1 MKENMPRAMRLR
13 LIATAMLAVWATV
26 AGAEE
31 ARLLVTV
38 GEVTESSAVI
48 WVRGRG
54 LSGVSLGYAR
64 ANGGAERQASVPLSF
79 AADHTGKLKLVGLEP
94 AVRYRYRLSQGAASL
109 EGEFV
114 TAPEPNAPAT
124 VTFAWSGD
132 LGSPGYCRP
141 LTGGYPIFR
150 AMARVP
156 VDFFLFVGDTIYGDL
171 RCQGP
176 DVAPGGGFVAKTLPQ
191 YQAKHRYNRADPAVQ
206 DYFRR
211 TSVFAIWDDHE
222 VVDNFSGPTEP
233 RMAAGRQAFLDYFP
247 IIPSAEESGRL
258 YRRFRWGRL
267 LEVFILDTRQY
278 RSANTQPDGAGKT
291 MLGRAQRRWLV
302 DGVTTSPALW
312 KVVVTSVPLAVPT
325 GTKEKRDSWSN
336 ANVVGFPD
344 EHGTGFAVERAAI
357 LRELRVRGVKNL
369 VFLAADVHHAELIR
383 HHPTP
388 EWSFH
393 EFIAGPLSA
402 RPGRPRPLDQAL
414 GSRTLFAVG
423 ETDNFGVVRIDP
435 ATLMVRILDA
445 RGRQLG
451 THTIGPQP

>member
-1 MKENMPRAMRLR
+1 MRRR
-13 LIATAMLAVWATV
+13 LVALALIGVWATV
-26 AGAEE
+26 AGADE
-31 ARLLVTV
+31 AHLLVTV
-38 GEVTESSAVI
+38 GEVTESSAVM

-54 LSGVSLGYAR
+54 LSAVALGYAR
-64 ANGGAERQASVPLSF
+64 IDGGEERRASVTPAL
-79 AADHTGKLKLVGLEP
+79 AADHTGKLRLTGLAP
-94 AVRYRYRLSQGAASL
+94 ATRYRYRLSQGPATL
-109 EGEFV
+109 DGEFV
-114 TAPEPNAPAT
+114 TAPRPDAPAS

-132 LGSPGYCRP
+132 LGSPGFCRP
-141 LTGGYPIFR
+141 VAGGYPIFR
-150 AMARVP
+150 AMARTP

-176 DVAPGGGFVAKTLPQ
+176 DVAPGGDFVARTLSQ

-211 TSVFAIWDDHE
+211 TSVFAIWDDHD
-222 VVDNFSGPTEP
+222 VGNNFSGPTEP

-247 IIPSAEESGRL
+247 VLPPPEEPGRL

-278 RSANTQPDGAGKT
+278 RSANTQPDGPGKT
-291 MLGRAQRRWLV
+291 MLGRVQRRWLV
-302 DGVTTSPALW
+302 DGVATSPALW
-312 KVVVTSVPLAVPT
+312 KVVVTSVALAIPT
-325 GTKEKRDSWSN
+325 GTREQRDSWSN
-336 ANVVGFPD
+336 ANVLGFPD
-344 EHGTGFAVERAAI
+344 EHGTGFAVERDAL

-402 RPGRPRPLDQAL
+402 RRGRPRPLDQAL

-423 ETDNFGVVRIDP
+423 ETDNFGAIRIEP
-435 ATLMVRILDA
+435 ATLTVRILDGA
-445 RGRQLG
+445 GRQLG
-451 THTIGPQP
+451 THTIGPEG